1 MSIDLRKEE
10 YQKDFILKYGRLPTK
25 KERNTLRSVRGMWE
39 KKHFFADK
47 DIVLKTLLEI
57 MKIK

>member
-1 MSIDLRKEE
+1 MSVDLRKEE
-10 YQKDFILKYGRLPTK
+10 YRKDFILKHGRLPTK
-25 KERNTLRSVRGMWE
+25 KERNTLRSVIGMWK

-47 DIVLKTLLEI
+47 DIVLETLLEI